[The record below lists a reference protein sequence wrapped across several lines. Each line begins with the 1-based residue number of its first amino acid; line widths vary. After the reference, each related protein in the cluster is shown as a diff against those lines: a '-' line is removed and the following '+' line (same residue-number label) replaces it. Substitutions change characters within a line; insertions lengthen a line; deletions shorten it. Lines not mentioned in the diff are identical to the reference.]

1 MAKNRRVG
9 VLIALV
15 LSIAVAGTG
24 AASGGDG
31 TPGAIGL
38 GDSYDPTAGNGG
50 YDVTSYDIVLRWEPT
65 SGTIV
70 ATTTMVAVATQDLSA
85 FNVDFVGF
93 DLGVVTVD
101 GVVSKVRRIGDELS
115 IDNATSIPSGTSFTV
130 VIPYQGRPTTA
141 FNGITDVGW
150 RVSGRDVVALGEP
163 EGAKYWYPV
172 NDHPSDKATYTFEVT
187 APTSLTV
194 AANGHVASRVDN
206 ADGTT
211 TWDIVGEGE
220 QVPHATILVIG
231 EYEIID
237 GGVVDG
243 VTIRHVVSRSLPPAD
258 RAALG
263 RTGEFLHELVAYL
276 GPYPFDTY
284 GIVTV
289 GGIFPGGLESQ
300 TLTAMS
306 PDLLG
311 YDPIMRHELAH
322 AWFGNAIS
330 ITTWQDIWLAEGFAT
345 FFEAAPDEFAD
356 PAPDGDAP
364 GPPPAAPGP
373 NGADIFG
380 PSVYYGGADALA
392 ALRQEVGAET
402 FRAII
407 RIYVATYSGGHAT
420 TADFIAVAEQ
430 VSGRDLAAFFDEWL
444 YT

>member
-1 MAKNRRVG
+1 MV
-9 VLIALV
+9 IALG
-15 LSIAVAGTG
+15 LSVAAAGTG
-24 AASGGDG
+24 AASADDG
-31 TPGAIGL
+31 TAGAVGL

-50 YDVTSYDIVLRWEPT
+50 YDVTSYDIVLRWEPA
-65 SGTIV
+65 SGTIA
-70 ATTTMVAVATQDLSA
+70 ATTTIVAVATQDLTA

-93 DLGVVTVD
+93 DLGAVMVD
-101 GVVSKVRRIGDELS
+101 GAVAKVRRIGDELT
-115 IDNATSIPSGTSFTV
+115 IDNPATITDGSPFTV
-130 VIPYQGRPTTA
+130 VIPYEGRPTTA
-141 FNGITDVGW
+141 YNGIAEVGW
-150 RVSGRDVVALGEP
+150 RISGSDVVALGEP

-172 NDHPSDKATYTFEVT
+172 NDHPSDKASYTFEIT
-187 APTSLTV
+187 APSELTV
-194 AANGHVASRVDN
+194 AANGHVASHAEH

-220 QVPHATILVIG
+220 QVPHATILAIG
-231 EYEIID
+231 DYDIID

-243 VTIRHVVSRSLPPAD
+243 VTIRHVVSRSLPV
-258 RAALG
+258 AARIGLD

-289 GGIFPGGLESQ
+289 AGEFPGGLESQ

-306 PDLLG
+306 PDLL
-311 YDPIMRHELAH
+311 DNASIMRHELAH

-345 FFEAAPDEFAD
+345 YFESGNPDKRGAPTGVSPGVDVS
-356 PAPDGDAP
+356 

-373 NGADIFG
+373 YGGDIFG
-380 PSVYYGGADALA
+380 PTVYLGGAAALTV
-392 ALRQEVGAET
+392 LRQEVGAEA
-402 FRAII
+402 FHEII
-407 RIYVATYSGGHAT
+407 ETYVDIYTGGHAT

-430 VSGRDLAAFFDEWL
+430 VSGRDLTQFFQTWL